1 MGRTVVVCIG
11 ICKLNEEQTHC
22 IGCKRTLLELE
33 QWRDY
38 TDEQRKKLAKELK
51 ERKLEYAW

>member
-1 MGRTVVVCIG
+1 MGRTVVCVG
-11 ICKLNEEQTHC
+11 VCKLNMDQTHC

-38 TDEQRKKLAKELK
+38 TEEQKKKLAKELK
-51 ERKLEYAW
+51 ERKLEHAW